1 MQTCFGSAQ
10 RSSAMCSEV
19 AAGEGGS
26 EELLEGVV
34 DWGGGGHWRMRSS
47 VTVHESGHIR
57 TFGG

>member
-34 DWGGGGHWRMRSS
+34 DWGGALEDAQFRDGA
-47 VTVHESGHIR
+47 
-57 TFGG
+57 